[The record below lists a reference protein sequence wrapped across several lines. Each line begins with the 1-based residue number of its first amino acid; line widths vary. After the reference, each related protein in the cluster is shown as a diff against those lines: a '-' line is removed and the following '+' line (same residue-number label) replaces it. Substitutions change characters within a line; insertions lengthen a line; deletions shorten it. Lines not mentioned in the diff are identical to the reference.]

1 MTFPLDNIA
10 PENAALSHSKE
21 FWDDIQA
28 YSAKLVGKNLPIIFS
43 LPHLCL
49 LAGVNIANV
58 IRFCS
63 TNRIADYKRF
73 KLKKKRGGYRIILM
87 PNDEIKY
94 LQRWILINI
103 LEKIPSHQSC
113 MGFDKTSSILKNAQQ
128 HLKKEAILKMDL
140 LRFYDSVNE
149 KRIYGIFNHLGFHPN
164 LAVSL
169 AKICTIVPDD
179 LFYSSFK
186 SSELDLKAIIINRQE
201 GILAQGAP
209 TSPKL
214 SNLISFRLDKRLTK
228 LAVKHGLQYSRY
240 ADDITFSGPIE
251 ALKKVKK
258 VAYRIV
264 SEENLCVNFS
274 KTKLLVRG
282 NPFFVTGLSVNND
295 VVTVPR
301 KRKILIEHHL
311 FHCRKNGV
319 EEHMRICGI
328 AKKNFKDWLL
338 GNIAFVFSVEKD
350 LGQQY
355 FNEFNEIQWPI

>member
-1 MTFPLDNIA
+1 MTFPLDNIDS
-10 PENAALSHSKE
+10 EKEVVSHSSE
-21 FWDDIQA
+21 FWDDIAA
-28 YSAKLVGKNLPIIFS
+28 YSTKLAGKNLPVIFS

-58 IRFCS
+58 VRFCS

-73 KLKKKRGGYRIILM
+73 KLKKKRGGFRIILM

-94 LQRWILINI
+94 LQRWILVNI

-113 MGFDKTSSILKNAQQ
+113 KGFDKTSSILQNAQQ

-149 KRIYGIFNHLGFHPN
+149 KRIYGIFKHIGFHPN

-186 SSELDLKAIIINRQE
+186 SSELGLKAIIINRQE

-214 SNLISFRLDKRLTK
+214 SNLISFRLDKRLTG
-228 LAVKHGLQYSRY
+228 LAGQHGLQYSRY
-240 ADDITFSGPIE
+240 ADDITFSGSVV

-258 VAYRIV
+258 IVCRIV
-264 SEENLCVNFS
+264 SEENLFVNSS
-274 KTKLLVRG
+274 KTKLLIRG

-295 VVTVPR
+295 VVTVPK

-319 EEHMRICGI
+319 DEHMRKSGI
-328 AKKNFKDWLL
+328 TRKNFKDWLL

-350 LGQQY
+350 LGQRY
-355 FNEFNEIQWPI
+355 FDEFNEIQWPI